1 MKRLLTWVATGV
13 LLVLVAVGVI
23 VALDRITDLSILG
36 TKSESRDSQVINSVT
51 REQEVVL
58 LSLGIQG
65 INEKKD
71 NGTIGP
77 LDIPLSERVSFLEY
91 GFDAKLGIDGQDVKI
106 EQSGEDEYVVTIPEF
121 EFLGHA
127 NETFRVV
134 VEDEGSLSW
143 TTPEIDTA
151 QTITEI
157 LNDEAQQEYVDR
169 NLEILRD
176 QAQVFYTGIIKGIDP
191 NLNVTFEFPA

>member
-1 MKRLLTWVATGV
+1 MKRLLRWLATGV
-13 LLVLVAVGVI
+13 LLVLVAVGVV
-23 VALDRITDLSILG
+23 VALDRFTDLSILG
-36 TKSESRDSQVINSVT
+36 TESESRDSQVINSVT

-71 NGTIGP
+71 NGTIGG
-77 LDIPLSERVSFLEY
+77 LDIPFSERVSFLEY

-121 EFLGHA
+121 EFLGHD
-127 NETFRVV
+127 NESFRVV

-151 QTITEI
+151 QVITEI

-191 NLNVTFEFPA
+191 DLTVTFEFPT

>member
-1 MKRLLTWVATGV
+1 MKRLLTWLATGV

-23 VALDRITDLSILG
+23 VALDRFTDLSILG

-71 NGTIGP
+71 NGTIGS
-77 LDIPLSERVSFLEY
+77 LDIPFSERVSFLEY
-91 GFDAKLGIDGQDVKI
+91 GFDAKLGIDGADVAI